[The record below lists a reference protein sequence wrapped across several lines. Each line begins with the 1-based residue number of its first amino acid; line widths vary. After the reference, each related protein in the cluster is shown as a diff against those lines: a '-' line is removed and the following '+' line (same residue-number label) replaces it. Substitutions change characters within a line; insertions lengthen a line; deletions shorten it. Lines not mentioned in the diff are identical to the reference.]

1 MLAAYTAPPNAADT
15 AKNTTVHRTRWAS
28 PPKAMS
34 AMAAP
39 SASFIAPFASHPQP
53 GRTMSAAYSAP
64 MSAASTYRQRR
75 STTPHTRADAS
86 TRQ

>member
-1 MLAAYTAPPNAADT
+1 
-15 AKNTTVHRTRWAS
+15 
-28 PPKAMS
+28 
-34 AMAAP
+34 MAAP

-64 MSAASTYRQRR
+64 MSAASAYRQRR